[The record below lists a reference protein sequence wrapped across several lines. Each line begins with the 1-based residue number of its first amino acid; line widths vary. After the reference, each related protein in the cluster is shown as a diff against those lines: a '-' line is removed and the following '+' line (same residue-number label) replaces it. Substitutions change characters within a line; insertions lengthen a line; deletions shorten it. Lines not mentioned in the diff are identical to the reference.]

1 MPDQAI
7 IDQLIATY
15 RELNLKVRGLNFG
28 NEIAPEELVGKTD
41 SVPAILFAL
50 RNRELNVSQ
59 AVKQILLGGEAT
71 GDDEPAVLS
80 EQQIAAGTS
89 PRVLLSQFGTARES
103 ILSQVRELPDETWDQ
118 VFKTPR
124 GEMSLKAY
132 LQTLV
137 DRDKER
143 LAQLDAEL
151 AKVKV

>member
-15 RELNLKVRGLNFG
+15 RDLNMKVRGRDFG
-28 NEIAPEELVGKTD
+28 TPQAPTDLIGKSD

-59 AVKQILLGGEAT
+59 AVKAMLVGQDVT
-71 GDDEPAVLS
+71 DDDEPASLS

-89 PRVLLSQFGTARES
+89 PSVLLSQFGTARES
-103 ILSQVRELPDETWDQ
+103 ILSQVRELSDDVWNQ
-118 VFKTPR
+118 SFKTPR
-124 GEMSLKAY
+124 GEMSLKDY

-143 LAQLDAEL
+143 LAQIDAL
-151 AKVKV
+151 LGKVSV

>member
-15 RELNLKVRGLNFG
+15 RELNLKVRGLEFPS
-28 NEIAPEELVGKTD
+28 EIAPEDLVGRVD

-71 GDDEPAVLS
+71 GDDEPAILS

-103 ILSQVRELPDETWDQ
+103 ILSQVRELPDETWDK

>member
-15 RELNLKVRGLNFG
+15 RELNMKVRGRDFG
-28 NEIAPEELVGKTD
+28 QLQTPEELIGKSD

-59 AVKQILLGGEAT
+59 SVKAMLLGLAVT
-71 GDDEPAVLS
+71 GDDETAVLS

-89 PRVLLSQFGTARES
+89 ASVLLSQFGTARES
-103 ILSQVRELPDETWDQ
+103 ILSLVRELPDETWEKT
-118 VFKTPR
+118 FTTPR
-124 GEMSLKAY
+124 GEMSLRAY

-137 DRDKER
+137 DRDAER
-143 LAQLDAEL
+143 MKQIDGLLG
-151 AKVKV
+151 KVGV